1 MDSAEDIIDELDS
14 KIWSLKYDISQ
25 LEKENEELRDKLSD
39 AIDKIDRYEKG
50 VLELFHLAS

>member
-1 MDSAEDIIDELDS
+1 MNSAEDIIDELDS

-39 AIDKIDRYEKG
+39 AINKIDRYERG
-50 VLELFHLAS
+50 VLELFHLAG